1 MFAAN
6 LKERAALFENRTFL
20 YFTLSGLFATFGNG
34 LNYIALSW
42 LAYNQTS
49 SIRGVALLMFFL
61 WMPSIIFAPVF
72 GVLADKYNRKMQI
85 IISNLVRGVVL
96 VAWVI
101 LGKLGI
107 EIELIVLSTCLGIF
121 ISFYMPSAIPLIQTI
136 VPKEQLVN
144 ANATIDMVYE
154 LGTIMGMG
162 VSGFILAYA
171 GTKGTLLIGGIFF
184 IIAGLF
190 NFAMKVPET
199 RGYES
204 QNKLNWWK
212 SYISSFHYFKQNPV
226 LFMPY
231 VSQMIIMTLLMTI
244 PVILVPYTQEILKAD
259 GRIFAIL
266 EALYSAGALIGAL
279 FSPLLC
285 KAFSISKTLAFLLAI
300 MAIGLIILSVNIQ
313 THIVFPIYFM
323 IGFGL
328 SSWALSISLSQLSC
342 DPKYQGRLQ
351 ASFNGLSGCFILG
364 VYLFMASDTNS
375 ISSQSI
381 YFFQGMIAVIGTLI
395 ALFYK
400 SKKQ

>member
-42 LAYNQTS
+42 LAYNQTN

-61 WMPSIIFAPVF
+61 LMPKIIFAPVF

-85 IISNLVRGVVL
+85 MISNLVRGLML

-107 EIELIVLSTCLGIF
+107 EIELMILAICLGIF
-121 ISFYMPSAIPLIQTI
+121 ISFYMPSAVPLIQTI

-154 LGTIMGMG
+154 LGNIMGMG

-190 NFAMKVPET
+190 NLAMKVPEM
-199 RGYES
+199 RKYES
-204 QNKLNWWK
+204 QSKLDWWK
-212 SYISSFHYFKQNPV
+212 SYIASLRYFKQNRA

-231 VSQMIIMTLLMTI
+231 VNQMIIMTLFMTI
-244 PVILVPYTQEILKAD
+244 PVILVPYTQEILKED
-259 GRIFAIL
+259 SKIFAIL
-266 EALYSAGALIGAL
+266 EAFYSAGTFTGAL

-285 KAFSISKTLAFLLAI
+285 KVFSIRKTLALLLAI
-300 MAIGLIILSVNIQ
+300 MAIGLIILSVNTQ
-313 THIVFPIYFM
+313 THIVFSVYFM

-364 VYLFMASDTNS
+364 VYLFMASNINS

-381 YFFQGMIAVIGTLI
+381 YFFQGMIAIIGALI

-400 SKKQ
+400 SEKQ